1 MTDPSAAV
9 LNPAAAPVPELPY
22 RPLGDGY
29 DEMLGPDGAVRDP
42 WSAVGEVVADMG
54 HGELRHRQR
63 EVQRLLDEDSVTF
76 HADDPWTA
84 AAGQAEGSGRWNLDP
99 VPLVVGSQEWA
110 SVESGVI
117 QRAELLSLMLED
129 LYHERDLL
137 RRGLVPPEVVFAH
150 HGFLRPCDG
159 VALPGSQQL
168 FSYAVDLVRD
178 AGGGHRV
185 LCDRAG
191 TPGGFGYALE
201 NRTIVS
207 RVFPSLYRI
216 SQVHRLAPF
225 FRSLRMALQAAG
237 PTYVDDPRIVVLTSS
252 PRAEAAFEHAFLA
265 SQLGYS
271 LVEGADLCVRGGRVW
286 LRSLGRLEPVHVI
299 LRRIDSASCDPLE
312 LSSDSRLGVA
322 GLLEATR
329 LGNVSVVNTI
339 GSGVIENPGLLPYL
353 PAVARHFL
361 GRELQL
367 PSVETWWCGDSVGR
381 QHVLARLERL
391 VIKPIWDGGHGCAGR
406 GGAGQGALAGWE
418 LSAAQRDGLR
428 RRIEA
433 EPWAWVGQA
442 AATMSSSPTL
452 TPSGLEPRRTVLRA
466 FAVARDGSYTT
477 MPGGLALVAPD
488 GETFRVST
496 RAGAISKDT
505 WVLASEPERLTGFWL
520 QKGPAVPAGDPGSS
534 VPSRAAENLFW
545 LGRYAER
552 AEDVARLLRVAYDR
566 RSDFQESINPAGTAC
581 LRVLLAA
588 LTSVTTTWP
597 GFVGDGAD
605 ERLRRPG
612 AELYQLV
619 VDAHRPGT
627 LAHAVHSL
635 LDAAYSVRDQLS
647 NDTWLAVGA
656 LDREIVELRG
666 PLHDPQADVQG
677 ALQRV
682 MQSLLALSGLAG
694 ESMVRDPGWRFMD
707 VGRRIERAIQALRL
721 LRATLTEVRDTAT
734 DSLLLESVLT
744 AAESIIT
751 YRRRYRSQ
759 AQLETALDL
768 LLLDLA
774 NPRSVAFQL
783 DRLIDD
789 LKALPGSP
797 GERLAADQRHA
808 LEASTMVRLA
818 DTARLASAD
827 GEGRLRGLDEFL
839 GRALDLVDGAARA
852 FEGRHFDHVLPQSSF
867 LSTLPPG
874 PGPAPAGSDGAS
886 GSPGTIDAGDEV

>member
-1 MTDPSAAV
+1 MTDPSAA
-9 LNPAAAPVPELPY
+9 LLHPAATPVPEVPY
-22 RPLGDGY
+22 RPLGDGN
-29 DEMLGPDGAVRDP
+29 DEMLGPDGAVRDH
-42 WSAVGEVVADMG
+42 WSAVGQVIAEMG

-63 EVQRLLDEDSVTF
+63 EVHRLLDEDSVTF
-76 HADDPWTA
+76 HADDPWTG
-84 AAGQAEGSGRWNLDP
+84 AGGPADGTGRWNLDP

-117 QRAELLSLMLED
+117 QRAELLSLVLED
-129 LYHERDLL
+129 VYHERDLL

-150 HGFLRPCDG
+150 HGFLRQCDRVG
-159 VALPGSQQL
+159 LPGSQQL

-191 TPGGFGYALE
+191 SPGGFGYALE

-207 RVFPSLYRI
+207 RVFPSLYRS

-225 FRSLRMALQAAG
+225 FRSLRMALQAAS
-237 PTYVDDPRIVVLTSS
+237 PSYVDDPRIVVLTPG

-286 LRSLGRLEPVHVI
+286 LRSLGRLEPVHVV
-299 LRRIDSASCDPLE
+299 LRRIDGASCDPLE
-312 LSSDSRLGVA
+312 LSSGSRLGVA

-329 LGNVSVVNTI
+329 LGNVSVVNTV

-353 PAVARHFL
+353 PALARHFL
-361 GRELQL
+361 GSELQL
-367 PSVETWWCGDSVGR
+367 PSVETWWCGDPVAR
-381 QHVLARLERL
+381 QHVLARLDRL
-391 VIKPIWDGGHGCAGR
+391 VIKPIGDAGL
-406 GGAGQGALAGWE
+406 GSVAGWE
-418 LSAAQRDGLR
+418 LSSAQRDSLR

-433 EPWAWVGQA
+433 EPCAWVGQA
-442 AATMSSSPTL
+442 ATTMSSSPTL
-452 TPSGLEPRRTVLRA
+452 TPSGLEPRRTILRA

-488 GETFRVST
+488 DETFRIST
-496 RAGAISKDT
+496 RVGAISKDT

-520 QKGPAVPAGDPGSS
+520 QEGPAVPAGDPGSS

-581 LRVLLAA
+581 LRVLLVA

-627 LAHAVHSL
+627 LAHAVHHL

-656 LDREIVELRG
+656 LDREIVDLRG
-666 PLHDPQADVQG
+666 PLHDPQADVHG

-707 VGRRIERAIQALRL
+707 VGRRVERAIQLQRL

-768 LLLDLA
+768 LLLDPA

-789 LKALPGSP
+789 LAALPGPP
-797 GERLAADQRHA
+797 GERLAADQRYA
-808 LEASTMVRLA
+808 LEASTVFRLA
-818 DTARLASAD
+818 DTAGLASPEAD
-827 GEGRLRGLDEFL
+827 GRLRALDEFL
-839 GRALDLVDGAARA
+839 GRGLDLVGGAIRA

-867 LSTLPPG
+867 LSAVPAL
-874 PGPAPAGSDGAS
+874 PGPAPTGSDGES
-886 GSPGTIDAGDEV
+886 GRSAGSRSWSPAPGGEV